1 MEEKKTIV
9 PRRRMSPFLRKI
21 LLLLVLLLI
30 PIFLAGAGFLVYS
43 IINARESGR
52 ERIDTAVSTQLED
65 LDSSLSMVNL
75 YLTET
80 LMNNSLTK
88 KINTEEDT
96 HDRLVAARSLW
107 EEFDR
112 QNSLWAGNFNLFY
125 YCPSRSLS
133 VSRFDSGSNYSDN
146 DAIRTMIKE
155 SAGKALF
162 GESHLLWKPLAVNG
176 SAYLLQIYTYQGNY
190 VACWLSC
197 SDAFSVLQGAVLSP
211 NGLYV
216 VLDSSY
222 EPVLG
227 KGTLVDR
234 GIELDGGT
242 ATCSRWGEFC
252 EVYEMHRADIRLLVN
267 DDPYIDQENL
277 LFLITFFCVTLLIIL
292 AFSLYTLT
300 YFHRYIETPFQEF
313 QQHVNDYASV
323 RRHVKKRGFAEL
335 DEAVEAFDSLQMQ
348 LQELKID
355 VYEEKL
361 ALARTEL
368 EYFQLQ
374 IKPHFFVNCFSIIFG
389 MAQKKDFSRIQEF
402 CLKLSNYVRFL
413 FRDGFTMVTLREE
426 LSVIREYLD
435 IQNIRHR
442 TENQMQDSIE
452 EALLSREIP
461 PLLLLT
467 FVENAVKHAELNAWN
482 LTVCILVSRLEEQQK
497 LRFIVKNNG
506 SKFPDEYLELLNDP
520 AYYLDGGSHGGRG
533 VGIRNIHK
541 RLSLIYGN
549 RFSLHFYNSDKGAC
563 VEILLPDEEIRP
575 TAEMNFSADSNKLAD
590 K

>member
-1 MEEKKTIV
+1 M
-9 PRRRMSPFLRKI
+9 
-21 LLLLVLLLI
+21 
-30 PIFLAGAGFLVYS
+30 
-43 IINARESGR
+43 
-52 ERIDTAVSTQLED
+52 
-65 LDSSLSMVNL
+65 
-75 YLTET
+75 
-80 LMNNSLTK
+80 
-88 KINTEEDT
+88 
-96 HDRLVAARSLW
+96 
-107 EEFDR
+107 
-112 QNSLWAGNFNLFY
+112 
-125 YCPSRSLS
+125 
-133 VSRFDSGSNYSDN
+133 
-146 DAIRTMIKE
+146 
-155 SAGKALF
+155 
-162 GESHLLWKPLAVNG
+162 
-176 SAYLLQIYTYQGNY
+176 
-190 VACWLSC
+190 
-197 SDAFSVLQGAVLSP
+197 
-211 NGLYV
+211 
-216 VLDSSY
+216 
-222 EPVLG
+222 
-227 KGTLVDR
+227 
-234 GIELDGGT
+234 
-242 ATCSRWGEFC
+242 
-252 EVYEMHRADIRLLVN
+252 
-267 DDPYIDQENL
+267 
-277 LFLITFFCVTLLIIL
+277 ITFFCVTLLIIL

-313 QQHVNDYASV
+313 QQHVNNYASV

-549 RFSLHFYNSDKGAC
+549 RFSLHFYNSNKGAC